1 MSLEKYSAQQFE
13 IFFDQIFDNK
23 IENDS
28 IKDFLLEINSHNL
41 PINSLFGAVNSL
53 KKRMIKIHHHQDAL
67 DVCGTGG
74 DKLKTLNI
82 STAVAIILA
91 CAGIKIA
98 KHGNRAVSSAS
109 GSADIFTHLGIAFD
123 DNIKNIDNN
132 LRKHNLSFL
141 FAPFFHPALKNVAEI
156 RKSINE
162 PTIFNYIGPLLNP
175 TNPQKQ
181 IIGTSR
187 KDVMHKIAEVLL
199 KNNPAGSFYI
209 VHGFDGMDEITLSD
223 NSYLLKI
230 SHQKINEM
238 EIINPENY
246 GINKCKID
254 EIIGGNPEYN
264 SQKMLELFAGKTS
277 KYLYIV
283 VLNCAFALQ
292 LINKF
297 QNINDGIIFSRNL
310 IKSGKVAKFLIE
322 IKNNFIS

>member
-1 MSLEKYSAQQFE
+1 MSLAKYSIQQFE
-13 IFFDQIFDNK
+13 NIFDQIFDNK
-23 IENDS
+23 IDNDS

-53 KKRMIKIHHHQDAL
+53 KRRMIKIPHHQDAL

-82 STAVAIILA
+82 STAVAFILA
-91 CAGIKIA
+91 CGGVKIA
-98 KHGNRAVSSAS
+98 KHGNRAVSSTS

-123 DNIKNIDNN
+123 DDLKNIDNN
-132 LRKHNLSFL
+132 LRQHNLSFL

-156 RKSINE
+156 RKSINQ

-175 TNPQKQ
+175 ANPRKQ
-181 IIGTSR
+181 IIGTSNY
-187 KDVMHKIAEVLL
+187 DIMHKIAEVLI

-246 GINKCKID
+246 GINKCQID

-277 KYLYIV
+277 KYLDIV

-297 QNINDGIIFSRNL
+297 HNINDGIIFSRNL
-310 IKSGKVAKFLIE
+310 IKSGKVLDFLNKVR
-322 IKNNFIS
+322 KN

>member
-1 MSLEKYSAQQFE
+1 MSLEKFSAQQFE
-13 IFFDQIFDNK
+13 NIFDQIFENK
-23 IENDS
+23 INSES
-28 IKDFLLEINSHNL
+28 IKDFLLELNAQNL
-41 PINSLFGAVNSL
+41 PINSFFGAINSL
-53 KKRMIKIHHHQDAL
+53 KKRMIKIPKHQDAL

-91 CAGIKIA
+91 CAGVKIA

-123 DNIKNIDNN
+123 NNLKNIDNN
-132 LRKHNLSFL
+132 LRQNNLCFL

-175 TNPQKQ
+175 ANPQKQ

-187 KDVMHKIAEVLL
+187 KDVMGKIAEVLI
-199 KNNPAGSFYI
+199 KINPAGSFFI
-209 VHGFDGMDEITLSD
+209 VHGFDGMDEITISD
-223 NSYLLKI
+223 DSYLLKI

-254 EIIGGNPEYN
+254 EIIGGDPEYN

-277 KYLYIV
+277 KYLDIV

-292 LINKF
+292 LIDKIP
-297 QNINDGIIFSRNL
+297 NINDGIIFSRKL
-310 IKSGKVAKFLIE
+310 LESGKVLEFLSK
-322 IKNNFIS
+322 IKHN

>member
-1 MSLEKYSAQQFE
+1 MGLAKYSIQQFE
-13 IFFDQIFDNK
+13 NIFDQIFDNK
-23 IENDS
+23 IDNDS

-53 KKRMIKIHHHQDAL
+53 KRRMIKIPNHQDAL

-91 CAGIKIA
+91 CGGVKIA

-123 DNIKNIDNN
+123 DNLENIDNN
-132 LRKHNLSFL
+132 LRQHNLSFL

-156 RKSINE
+156 RKSINQ

-175 TNPQKQ
+175 TNPHQQ

-187 KDVMHKIAEVLL
+187 HEIMYKIAEVLI

-209 VHGFDGMDEITLSD
+209 VHGFDGMDEITISD

-254 EIIGGNPEYN
+254 EIIGGDAEYN

-277 KYLYIV
+277 KYLDIV
-283 VLNCAFALQ
+283 ALNCAFALQ

-297 QNINDGIIFSRNL
+297 PNINDAIKFSQNL
-310 IKSGKVAKFLIE
+310 VKNGKVLEFLSLI
-322 IKNNFIS
+322 NNK

>member
-13 IFFDQIFDNK
+13 NIFDQIFDNK
-23 IENDS
+23 IDNDS
-28 IKDFLLEINSHNL
+28 IKDFLLELNAQNL
-41 PINSLFGAVNSL
+41 PINSFFGAINSL
-53 KKRMIKIHHHQDAL
+53 KKRMIKIPKHQDAL

-91 CAGIKIA
+91 CAGVKIA

-123 DNIKNIDNN
+123 NNLKNIDNN
-132 LRKHNLSFL
+132 LRQNNLCFL

-175 TNPQKQ
+175 ANPQKQ

-187 KDVMHKIAEVLL
+187 KDVMGKIAEVLI
-199 KNNPAGSFYI
+199 KINPAGSFYI
-209 VHGFDGMDEITLSD
+209 VHGFEGMDEITISD
-223 NSYLLKI
+223 DSYLLKI

-254 EIIGGNPEYN
+254 EIIGGDPEYN

-277 KYLYIV
+277 KYLDIV

-292 LINKF
+292 LIDKIP
-297 QNINDGIIFSRNL
+297 NINDGIIFSRKL
-310 IKSGKVAKFLIE
+310 LESGKVLEFLSK
-322 IKNNFIS
+322 IKHN

>member
-1 MSLEKYSAQQFE
+1 MTLEKYSTQQFE
-13 IFFDQIFDNK
+13 NFFDQIFENK
-23 IENDS
+23 LDENS
-28 IKDFLLEINSHNL
+28 IRDFLLEINSHNL

-53 KKRMIKIHHHQDAL
+53 KKRMIKISHHQDAL

-91 CAGIKIA
+91 CAGVKIA

-109 GSADIFTHLGIAFD
+109 GSADIFTHLGINFDNNIANID
-123 DNIKNIDNN
+123 DN
-132 LRKHNLSFL
+132 LRQHNLSFL
-141 FAPFFHPALKNVAEI
+141 FAPFFHPALKIVAEI

-175 TNPQKQ
+175 TNPRKQ

-187 KDVMHKIAEVLL
+187 QDVMRKIAEVLL

-230 SHQKINEM
+230 SHHKIHEI
-238 EIINPENY
+238 EIINPENF
-246 GINKCKID
+246 GINKCPID

-277 KYLYIV
+277 KYLDIV

-310 IKSGKVAKFLIE
+310 IKSGKVLDFLN
-322 IKNNFIS
+322 KVRKD

>member
-13 IFFDQIFDNK
+13 NIFDQIFEKKINDNSTK
-23 IENDS
+23 N
-28 IKDFLLEINSHNL
+28 FLLELNSQNL
-41 PINSLFGAVNSL
+41 PINSFFGAINSL
-53 KKRMIKIHHHQDAL
+53 KKRMIKIPHHQDAL

-82 STAVAIILA
+82 STAVAFVLA
-91 CAGIKIA
+91 SSGIKIA

-132 LRKHNLSFL
+132 LHNYNLSFL
-141 FAPFFHPALKNVAEI
+141 FAPYFHPILKNVAEI

-175 TNPQKQ
+175 VNPQQQ
-181 IIGTSR
+181 IIGTSN
-187 KDVMHKIAEVLL
+187 KNILHKIAEVLL
-199 KNNPAGSFYI
+199 KNNPQGSFYV
-209 VHGFDGMDEITLSD
+209 VHGFDGMDEITISD

-230 SHQKINEM
+230 SQQKIHEI
-238 EIINPENY
+238 EIIDPENY
-246 GINKCKID
+246 GIQKCSID
-254 EIIGGNPEYN
+254 AIIGGNAEYN

-277 KYLYIV
+277 KYLDIV
-283 VLNCAFALQ
+283 ALNCAFALQ

-297 QNINDGIIFSRNL
+297 ENISDGIIFSQEL
-310 IKSGKVAKFLIE
+310 LESGKVLDFLNKIT
-322 IKNNFIS
+322 KNI

>member
-1 MSLEKYSAQQFE
+1 LNLTKYSIQQFE
-13 IFFDQIFDNK
+13 NFFDQIFDNK

-53 KKRMIKIHHHQDAL
+53 KKRMVKIPHHHDAL

-91 CAGIKIA
+91 CAGVKIA
-98 KHGNRAVSSAS
+98 KHGNRAVSSIS

-123 DNIKNIDNN
+123 DDLKNIDNN
-132 LRKHNLSFL
+132 LRQHNLSFL
-141 FAPFFHPALKNVAEI
+141 FAPFFHPALKNVAEV

-175 TNPQKQ
+175 TNPRKQ
-181 IIGTSR
+181 IIGISR
-187 KDVMHKIAEVLL
+187 QDVMRKIAEVLI
-199 KNNPAGSFYI
+199 KNNLAGSFYL

-246 GINKCKID
+246 GINKCPID

-264 SQKMLELFAGKTS
+264 SQKMIELFTGKTS
-277 KYLYIV
+277 KYLDIV
-283 VLNCAFALQ
+283 ALNCAFTLQ

-310 IKSGKVAKFLIE
+310 LKSGKVLEFLNKIR
-322 IKNNFIS
+322 KN

>member
-1 MSLEKYSAQQFE
+1 MSLAKYSIQQSE
-13 IFFDQIFDNK
+13 NIFDQIFDNK
-23 IENDS
+23 IDNDS
-28 IKDFLLEINSHNL
+28 IKDFLLEINLHNL

-53 KKRMIKIHHHQDAL
+53 KRRMIKIPNHQDAL

-82 STAVAIILA
+82 STAVAFILA
-91 CAGIKIA
+91 CGGIKIA
-98 KHGNRAVSSAS
+98 KHGNRAVSSTS

-132 LRKHNLSFL
+132 LRQHNLSFL

-156 RKSINE
+156 RKSIKE

-175 TNPQKQ
+175 ANPQKQ

-187 KDVMHKIAEVLL
+187 YDIMHKIAEVLI

-230 SHQKINEM
+230 SHQKINEV

-254 EIIGGNPEYN
+254 EIIGGNAEYN

-277 KYLYIV
+277 KYLDIV
-283 VLNCAFALQ
+283 TLNCAFALQ

-297 QNINDGIIFSRNL
+297 SNINDGIIFTQNI
-310 IKSGKVAKFLIE
+310 IKSGKVLDFLSR
-322 IKNNFIS
+322 IKYK

>member
-1 MSLEKYSAQQFE
+1 MSLEKFSAQQFE
-13 IFFDQIFDNK
+13 NIFDQIFENK
-23 IENDS
+23 IDTNS
-28 IKDFLLEINSHNL
+28 IKDFLLEINSQNL

-53 KKRMIKIHHHQDAL
+53 KKRMIKIPNHQDAL

-91 CAGIKIA
+91 CAGVKIA

-132 LRKHNLSFL
+132 LRQHNLSFL
-141 FAPFFHPALKNVAEI
+141 FAPFFHPALKNIAEI

-187 KDVMHKIAEVLL
+187 HDIMHKIAEVLI

-209 VHGFDGMDEITLSD
+209 VHGFDGMDEITISD

-238 EIINPENY
+238 EIVNPENY

-254 EIIGGNPEYN
+254 EIVGGNAEYN
-264 SQKMLELFAGKTS
+264 SQKMLELFTGKTS
-277 KYLYIV
+277 KYLDIV
-283 VLNCAFALQ
+283 VLTCAFALQ
-292 LINKF
+292 LIDKF
-297 QNINDGIIFSRNL
+297 PNINDGIIFSQKL
-310 IKSGKVAKFLIE
+310 LESGKVSKFLSE
-322 IKNNFIS
+322 IKNNFIL

>member
-1 MSLEKYSAQQFE
+1 MGLAKYSIQQFE
-13 IFFDQIFDNK
+13 NIFDQIFDNK
-23 IENDS
+23 IDNDS

-53 KKRMIKIHHHQDAL
+53 KRRMIKIPNHQDSL

-91 CAGIKIA
+91 CGGVKIA

-109 GSADIFTHLGIAFD
+109 GSADIFAHLGIAFD
-123 DNIKNIDNN
+123 DNLENIDNN
-132 LRKHNLSFL
+132 LRQHNLSFL

-156 RKSINE
+156 RKSINQ

-175 TNPQKQ
+175 TNPQQQ

-187 KDVMHKIAEVLL
+187 HDIMYKIAEVLI

-209 VHGFDGMDEITLSD
+209 VHGFDGMDEITISD

-230 SHQKINEM
+230 S
-238 EIINPENY
+238 IIY
-246 GINKCKID
+246 D
-254 EIIGGNPEYN
+254 
-264 SQKMLELFAGKTS
+264 FASALS
-277 KYLYIV
+277 KFPSFFHPVSTY
-283 VLNCAFALQ
+283 
-292 LINKF
+292 
-297 QNINDGIIFSRNL
+297 S
-310 IKSGKVAKFLIE
+310 IKVI
-322 IKNNFIS
+322 

>member
-1 MSLEKYSAQQFE
+1 MSLDKYSAQQFE
-13 IFFDQIFDNK
+13 NIFDQIFENK
-23 IENDS
+23 INSES
-28 IKDFLLEINSHNL
+28 IQDFLLELNLKNL
-41 PINSLFGAVNSL
+41 PINSFFGAVNSL
-53 KKRMIKIHHHQDAL
+53 KKRMIKIPNHQDAL

-91 CAGIKIA
+91 CGGIKIA
-98 KHGNRAVSSAS
+98 KHGNRAISSAS
-109 GSADIFTHLGIAFD
+109 GSADIFTHLEIAFD
-123 DNIKNIDNN
+123 NNLENIDNN

-156 RKSINE
+156 RKSIGK

-187 KDVMHKIAEVLL
+187 QDVMEKIAEVLL
-199 KNNPAGSFYI
+199 KNNPAGLFYI
-209 VHGFDGMDEITLSD
+209 VHGFDGMDEITISD
-223 NSYLLKI
+223 DSYLLKI

-264 SQKMLELFAGKTS
+264 SQKMLELFSGKTS
-277 KYLYIV
+277 KYLDIV

-292 LINKF
+292 LIDKF
-297 QNINDGIIFSRNL
+297 PNINDGIIFSREL
-310 IKSGKVAKFLIE
+310 LESGEVLKFLSR
-322 IKNNFIS
+322 IKNNFIL

>member
-1 MSLEKYSAQQFE
+1 LGLAKYSIQQFE
-13 IFFDQIFDNK
+13 NIFDQIFDNK
-23 IENDS
+23 IDNDS

-53 KKRMIKIHHHQDAL
+53 KRRMIKIPNHQDAL

-91 CAGIKIA
+91 CGGVKIA

-123 DNIKNIDNN
+123 DNPENIDNN
-132 LRKHNLSFL
+132 LRQHNLSFL

-156 RKSINE
+156 RKSINQ

-175 TNPQKQ
+175 TNPQQQ

-187 KDVMHKIAEVLL
+187 HDIMYKIAEVLI

-209 VHGFDGMDEITLSD
+209 VHGFDGMDEITISD

-230 SHQKINEM
+230 AHQKINEM

-254 EIIGGNPEYN
+254 EIIGGDAEYN

-277 KYLYIV
+277 KYLDIV

-297 QNINDGIIFSRNL
+297 PNINDAINFSQNL
-310 IKSGKVAKFLIE
+310 VKSGKILEFLSLIN
-322 IKNNFIS
+322 KK

>member
-13 IFFDQIFDNK
+13 NIFDQIFENK
-23 IENDS
+23 INSES
-28 IKDFLLEINSHNL
+28 IKDFLLELNAQNL
-41 PINSLFGAVNSL
+41 PINSFFGAINSL
-53 KKRMIKIHHHQDAL
+53 KKRMIKIPHHQDAL

-91 CAGIKIA
+91 CAGVKIA

-123 DNIKNIDNN
+123 NNLKNIDNN
-132 LRKHNLSFL
+132 LRQHNLSFL

-187 KDVMHKIAEVLL
+187 KDVMYKISEVLI
-199 KNNPAGSFYI
+199 KNNPAGLFYI
-209 VHGFDGMDEITLSD
+209 VHGFDGMDEITISD

-230 SHQKINEM
+230 SHQKVNEM

-254 EIIGGNPEYN
+254 EIIGGDPEYN
-264 SQKMLELFAGKTS
+264 SQKMLELFTGKNS
-277 KYLYIV
+277 KYLDVV

-297 QNINDGIIFSRNL
+297 PNINDGISFSREL
-310 IKSGKVAKFLIE
+310 LRSCKVSKFLTE
-322 IKNNFIS
+322 IKNNFIL

>member
-1 MSLEKYSAQQFE
+1 
-13 IFFDQIFDNK
+13 
-23 IENDS
+23 
-28 IKDFLLEINSHNL
+28 
-41 PINSLFGAVNSL
+41 
-53 KKRMIKIHHHQDAL
+53 MIKIPHHQDAL

-91 CAGIKIA
+91 CAGVKIA

-123 DNIKNIDNN
+123 DNIKNIDDK
-132 LRKHNLSFL
+132 LRQHNLSFL

-187 KDVMHKIAEVLL
+187 KDVMYKIAEVLL
-199 KNNPAGSFYI
+199 KINPAGSFYI
-209 VHGFDGMDEITLSD
+209 VHGFDGMDEITISD
-223 NSYLLKI
+223 DSYLLKV
-230 SHQKINEM
+230 SQQKIHEI

-246 GINKCKID
+246 GINKCSLN

-264 SQKMLELFAGKTS
+264 SQKMLELFAGKNS
-277 KYLYIV
+277 KYLDIV
-283 VLNCAFALQ
+283 ALNCAYALQ
-292 LINKF
+292 LIDKF
-297 QNINDGIIFSRNL
+297 PNINDGISFSREL
-310 IKSGKVAKFLIE
+310 IKSGKVAEFLTT
-322 IKNNFIS
+322 IKDNFIS

>member
-13 IFFDQIFDNK
+13 NIFDQIFEKKINDNSTK
-23 IENDS
+23 N
-28 IKDFLLEINSHNL
+28 FLLELNSQNL
-41 PINSLFGAVNSL
+41 PINSFFGAINSL
-53 KKRMIKIHHHQDAL
+53 KKRMIKIPHHQDAL

-82 STAVAIILA
+82 STAVAFVLA
-91 CAGIKIA
+91 SSGIKIA

-132 LRKHNLSFL
+132 LHNYNLSFL
-141 FAPFFHPALKNVAEI
+141 FAPYFHPILKNVAEI

-175 TNPQKQ
+175 VNPQQQ
-181 IIGTSR
+181 IIGTSN
-187 KDVMHKIAEVLL
+187 KNILHKIAEVLL
-199 KNNPAGSFYI
+199 KNNPRGSFYV
-209 VHGFDGMDEITLSD
+209 VHGFDGMDEITISD

-230 SHQKINEM
+230 SQQKIHEI
-238 EIINPENY
+238 EIIDPENY
-246 GINKCKID
+246 GIQKCSID
-254 EIIGGNPEYN
+254 AIIGGNAEYN

-277 KYLYIV
+277 KYLDIV
-283 VLNCAFALQ
+283 ALNCAFALQ

-297 QNINDGIIFSRNL
+297 ENISDGIIFSQEL
-310 IKSGKVAKFLIE
+310 LESGKVLDFLNKIT
-322 IKNNFIS
+322 KNI

>member
-13 IFFDQIFDNK
+13 NIFDQIFEKKINDNSTK
-23 IENDS
+23 N
-28 IKDFLLEINSHNL
+28 FLLELNSQNL
-41 PINSLFGAVNSL
+41 PINSFFGAINSL
-53 KKRMIKIHHHQDAL
+53 KKRMIKIPQHQDAL

-82 STAVAIILA
+82 STAVAFVLA
-91 CAGIKIA
+91 CSGIKIA

-132 LRKHNLSFL
+132 LRDYNLSFL
-141 FAPFFHPALKNVAEI
+141 FAPYFHPILKNVAEI

-175 TNPQKQ
+175 VNPQQQ
-181 IIGTSR
+181 IIGTSN
-187 KDVMHKIAEVLL
+187 KNIMHKIAEVLL
-199 KNNPAGSFYI
+199 KNNPQGSFYV
-209 VHGFDGMDEITLSD
+209 VHGFDGMDEITISD

-230 SHQKINEM
+230 SQQKIHEI

-246 GINKCKID
+246 GIQKCSID
-254 EIIGGNPEYN
+254 AIIGGNAEYN

-277 KYLYIV
+277 KYLDIV
-283 VLNCAFALQ
+283 ALNCAFALQ

-297 QNINDGIIFSRNL
+297 ENINDGIIFSQEL
-310 IKSGKVAKFLIE
+310 LKSGKVLEFLNKIT
-322 IKNNFIS
+322 KNI

>member
-13 IFFDQIFDNK
+13 NIFDQIFEKKINDNSTK
-23 IENDS
+23 N
-28 IKDFLLEINSHNL
+28 FLLELNSQNL
-41 PINSLFGAVNSL
+41 PINSFFGAINSL
-53 KKRMIKIHHHQDAL
+53 KKRMIKIPHHQDAL

-82 STAVAIILA
+82 STAVAFVLA
-91 CAGIKIA
+91 CSGVKIA

-132 LRKHNLSFL
+132 LRNYNLSFL
-141 FAPFFHPALKNVAEI
+141 FAPYFHPILKNVAEI

-175 TNPQKQ
+175 VNPQQQ
-181 IIGTSR
+181 IIGTSN
-187 KDVMHKIAEVLL
+187 KKIMHKIAEVLL
-199 KNNPAGSFYI
+199 KNNPQGSFYV
-209 VHGFDGMDEITLSD
+209 VHGFDGMDEITISD

-230 SHQKINEM
+230 SQQKIHEI
-238 EIINPENY
+238 EIIDPENY
-246 GINKCKID
+246 GIQKCSID
-254 EIIGGNPEYN
+254 AIIGGNAEYN

-277 KYLYIV
+277 KYLDIV
-283 VLNCAFALQ
+283 ALNCAFALR

-297 QNINDGIIFSRNL
+297 ENINDGIIFSQEL
-310 IKSGKVAKFLIE
+310 LESGKVLEFLNKIT
-322 IKNNFIS
+322 KNI

>member
-1 MSLEKYSAQQFE
+1 MTLEKYSAQQFE
-13 IFFDQIFDNK
+13 NFFDQIFDNK

-28 IKDFLLEINSHNL
+28 IKDFLLEINSYNL

-53 KKRMIKIHHHQDAL
+53 KKRMIKIPHHQDAL

-123 DNIKNIDNN
+123 NNLKNIDNN
-132 LRKHNLSFL
+132 LRQHNLSFL

-209 VHGFDGMDEITLSD
+209 VHGFDGMDEITISD
-223 NSYLLKI
+223 DSYLLKI

-277 KYLYIV
+277 KYLDIV

-310 IKSGKVAKFLIE
+310 IKSGKVAEFLTA

>member
-13 IFFDQIFDNK
+13 DVFDQIFDNK
-23 IENDS
+23 INNDS
-28 IKDFLLEINSHNL
+28 IKNFLLEINSKKL

-53 KKRMIKIHHHQDAL
+53 KKRMIKIPHHEDSL

-74 DKLKTLNI
+74 DKLNTLNI
-82 STAVAIILA
+82 STAVAFVLA

-123 DNIKNIDNN
+123 NNIENINNN
-132 LRKHNLSFL
+132 LRNHNLSFL
-141 FAPFFHPALKNVAEI
+141 FAPYFHPVLKSIAEL

-175 TNPQKQ
+175 TNPQQQ

-187 KDVMHKIAEVLL
+187 KDIMHKIAEVLS
-199 KNNPAGSFYI
+199 KNNPRGLFYI
-209 VHGFDGMDEITLSD
+209 VHGLDGMDEITIAD

-230 SHQKINEM
+230 TNQEIHEI
-238 EIINPENY
+238 EIIDPENY
-246 GINKCKID
+246 GIEKCAID
-254 EIIGGNPEYN
+254 EIIGGNAEYN

-277 KYLYIV
+277 KYLDIV
-283 VLNCAFALQ
+283 ALNCAFALR

-297 QNINDGIIFSRNL
+297 ENINDGIIFSQEL
-310 IKSGKVAKFLIE
+310 LKSGKVSEFLNKI
-322 IKNNFIS
+322 IRK

>member
-1 MSLEKYSAQQFE
+1 LSLEKYSAQKFE
-13 IFFDQIFDNK
+13 NIFDQIFENK
-23 IENDS
+23 INSES
-28 IKDFLLEINSHNL
+28 IQDFLLELNLKNL
-41 PINSLFGAVNSL
+41 PINSFFGAVNSL
-53 KKRMIKIHHHQDAL
+53 KKRMIKIPNHQDAL

-91 CAGIKIA
+91 CGGVKIA
-98 KHGNRAVSSAS
+98 KHGNRAISSAS

-123 DNIKNIDNN
+123 NNLENIDNN
-132 LRKHNLSFL
+132 LRQHNLSFL

-156 RKSINE
+156 RKSIGK

-187 KDVMHKIAEVLL
+187 QDVMEKIAEVLL
-199 KNNPAGSFYI
+199 KNNPAGLFYI
-209 VHGFDGMDEITLSD
+209 VRGFDGMDEITISD
-223 NSYLLKI
+223 DSYLLKI

-277 KYLYIV
+277 KYLDIV

-292 LINKF
+292 LIDKF
-297 QNINDGIIFSRNL
+297 PNINDGIIFSREL
-310 IKSGKVAKFLIE
+310 LESGRVLEFLNKIC
-322 IKNNFIS
+322 KNN

>member
-13 IFFDQIFDNK
+13 NIFDQIFEKKINDNSTK
-23 IENDS
+23 N
-28 IKDFLLEINSHNL
+28 FLLELNSQNL
-41 PINSLFGAVNSL
+41 PINSFFGAINSL
-53 KKRMIKIHHHQDAL
+53 KKRMIKIPHHQDAL

-82 STAVAIILA
+82 STAVAFVLA
-91 CAGIKIA
+91 SSGIKIA

-132 LRKHNLSFL
+132 LHNYNLSFL
-141 FAPFFHPALKNVAEI
+141 FAPYFHPILKNVAEI

-175 TNPQKQ
+175 VNPQQQ
-181 IIGTSR
+181 IIGTSN
-187 KDVMHKIAEVLL
+187 KNILHKIAEVLL
-199 KNNPAGSFYI
+199 KNNPRGSFYV
-209 VHGFDGMDEITLSD
+209 VHGFDGMDEITISD

-230 SHQKINEM
+230 SQQKIHEI
-238 EIINPENY
+238 EIIDPENY
-246 GINKCKID
+246 GIQKCSID
-254 EIIGGNPEYN
+254 AIIGGNAEYN

-277 KYLYIV
+277 KYLDIV
-283 VLNCAFALQ
+283 ALNCAFALQ

-297 QNINDGIIFSRNL
+297 ENISDGIIVSQEL
-310 IKSGKVAKFLIE
+310 LESGKVLDFLNKIT
-322 IKNNFIS
+322 KNI

>member
-1 MSLEKYSAQQFE
+1 LTLEKYSAQQFE
-13 IFFDQIFDNK
+13 NFFDQIFDNK

-28 IKDFLLEINSHNL
+28 IKDFLLEINSYNL

-53 KKRMIKIHHHQDAL
+53 KKRMIKIPHHQDAL

-123 DNIKNIDNN
+123 NNLKNIDNN
-132 LRKHNLSFL
+132 LRQNNLCFL

-209 VHGFDGMDEITLSD
+209 VHGFDGMDEITISD
-223 NSYLLKI
+223 DSYLLKI

-254 EIIGGNPEYN
+254 
-264 SQKMLELFAGKTS
+264 
-277 KYLYIV
+277 
-283 VLNCAFALQ
+283 
-292 LINKF
+292 
-297 QNINDGIIFSRNL
+297 
-310 IKSGKVAKFLIE
+310 
-322 IKNNFIS
+322 

>member
-13 IFFDQIFDNK
+13 NIFDQIFENK
-23 IENDS
+23 INAES
-28 IKDFLLEINSHNL
+28 IKDFLLELNAQNL
-41 PINSLFGAVNSL
+41 PINSFFGAINSL
-53 KKRMIKIHHHQDAL
+53 KKRMIKIPNHQDAL

-91 CAGIKIA
+91 CGGIKIA

-123 DNIKNIDNN
+123 NNLKNIDNN
-132 LRKHNLSFL
+132 LHQNNLSFL

-175 TNPQKQ
+175 TNPQQQ

-187 KDVMHKIAEVLL
+187 MDVMYKIAEVLL

-209 VHGFDGMDEITLSD
+209 VHGFDGMDEITISD
-223 NSYLLKI
+223 DSYLLKI

-277 KYLYIV
+277 KYLDIV
-283 VLNCAFALQ
+283 ALNCAFALQ
-292 LINKF
+292 LIDKF
-297 QNINDGIIFSRNL
+297 QNINDGIIFSQNL
-310 IKSGKVAKFLIE
+310 MKSGKVLEFLSKVK
-322 IKNNFIS
+322 KNRF

>member
-1 MSLEKYSAQQFE
+1 MSLEKYSTQQFE
-13 IFFDQIFDNK
+13 NIFDQIFENK
-23 IENDS
+23 IDNNS
-28 IKDFLLEINSHNL
+28 IKDFLLEINAQNL

-53 KKRMIKIHHHQDAL
+53 KKRMIKIPHHEDAL

-91 CAGIKIA
+91 CGGIKIA

-132 LRKHNLSFL
+132 LRQNNLCFL
-141 FAPFFHPALKNVAEI
+141 FAPFFHPTLKNVAEI
-156 RKSINE
+156 RKSIIE

-175 TNPQKQ
+175 ANPRKQ

-187 KDVMHKIAEVLL
+187 HDVMRKIAEVLL

-209 VHGFDGMDEITLSD
+209 VHGFDGMDEITISD
-223 NSYLLKI
+223 NSYLLKV
-230 SHQKINEM
+230 SQQKIHEIK
-238 EIINPENY
+238 IINPENY

-277 KYLYIV
+277 KYLDIV
-283 VLNCAFALQ
+283 ALNCAFALQ
-292 LINKF
+292 LIDKF
-297 QNINDGIIFSRNL
+297 QNINDGIIFSQNL
-310 IKSGKVAKFLIE
+310 MKSGKVLEFLSKVK
-322 IKNNFIS
+322 KNRF

>member
-13 IFFDQIFDNK
+13 NIFDQIFEKKINDN
-23 IENDS
+23 S
-28 IKDFLLEINSHNL
+28 IKNFLLELNSQNL
-41 PINSLFGAVNSL
+41 PINSFFGAINSL
-53 KKRMIKIHHHQDAL
+53 KKRMIKIPQHQDAL

-82 STAVAIILA
+82 STAVAFVLA
-91 CAGIKIA
+91 CSGIKIA

-132 LRKHNLSFL
+132 LRDYNLSFL
-141 FAPFFHPALKNVAEI
+141 FAPYFHPILKNVAEI

-175 TNPQKQ
+175 VNPQQQ
-181 IIGTSR
+181 IIGTSN
-187 KDVMHKIAEVLL
+187 KNIMHKIAKVLL
-199 KNNPAGSFYI
+199 KNNPQGSFYV
-209 VHGFDGMDEITLSD
+209 VHGFDGMDEITISD

-230 SHQKINEM
+230 SQQKIHEI

-246 GINKCKID
+246 GIQKCSID
-254 EIIGGNPEYN
+254 AIIGGNAEYN

-277 KYLYIV
+277 KYLDIV
-283 VLNCAFALQ
+283 ALNCAFALQ

-297 QNINDGIIFSRNL
+297 ENINDGIIFSQEL
-310 IKSGKVAKFLIE
+310 LKSGKVLEFLNKIT
-322 IKNNFIS
+322 KNI

>member
-187 KDVMHKIAEVLL
+187 HDVMQKIAEVLL

-277 KYLYIV
+277 KYLDIV

>member
-1 MSLEKYSAQQFE
+1 LSLEKYSAQKFE
-13 IFFDQIFDNK
+13 NIFDQIFENK
-23 IENDS
+23 INSES
-28 IKDFLLEINSHNL
+28 IKDFLLELNAQNL
-41 PINSLFGAVNSL
+41 PINSFFGAINSL
-53 KKRMIKIHHHQDAL
+53 KKRMIKIPNHQDAL

-91 CAGIKIA
+91 CAGVKIA

-123 DNIKNIDNN
+123 NNLKNIDNN
-132 LRKHNLSFL
+132 LHQNNLCFL
-141 FAPFFHPALKNVAEI
+141 FAPFFHPDLKNVAEI

-187 KDVMHKIAEVLL
+187 KDVMYKIAEVLL
-199 KNNPAGSFYI
+199 KINPAGSFYI
-209 VHGFDGMDEITLSD
+209 VHGFDGMDEITISD
-223 NSYLLKI
+223 DSYLLKI

-238 EIINPENY
+238 EIIDPENY

-254 EIIGGNPEYN
+254 EIIGGDPEYN

-277 KYLYIV
+277 KYLDIV

-292 LINKF
+292 LIDKIP
-297 QNINDGIIFSRNL
+297 NINDGIIFSQKL
-310 IKSGKVAKFLIE
+310 LESGKVSKFLTE
-322 IKNNFIS
+322 IKNNFIL